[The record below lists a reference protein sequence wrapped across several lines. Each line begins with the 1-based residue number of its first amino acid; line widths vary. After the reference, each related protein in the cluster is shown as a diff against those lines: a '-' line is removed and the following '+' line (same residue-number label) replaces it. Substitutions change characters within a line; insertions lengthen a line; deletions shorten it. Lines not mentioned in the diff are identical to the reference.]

1 LKVGNG
7 VEKVTLCLV
16 RHGQAEHFDK
26 CRFFGHTDIDLTD
39 TGIKQMEIIAQKL
52 KGISMEEVYS
62 SDLKRASKSASIIA
76 SHWNKIPRKVP
87 EFRELNFGKWEGL
100 TWEEIDKR
108 FPGGLKA
115 RFEDLINYKIPGGE
129 SLEDLQ
135 VRVLGKL
142 KKILKGGEGK
152 SILLVTHGGVS
163 RVILC
168 NALGLSLEN
177 LFRIEQDYGC
187 LNIIEYF
194 KDTTVVKLVNG

>member
-1 LKVGNG
+1 
-7 VEKVTLCLV
+7 
-16 RHGQAEHFDK
+16 
-26 CRFFGHTDIDLTD
+26 
-39 TGIKQMEIIAQKL
+39 M
-52 KGISMEEVYS
+52 
-62 SDLKRASKSASIIA
+62 
-76 SHWNKIPRKVP
+76 
-87 EFRELNFGKWEGL
+87 
-100 TWEEIDKR
+100 
-108 FPGGLKA
+108 
-115 RFEDLINYKIPGGE
+115 
-129 SLEDLQ
+129 EDLQ